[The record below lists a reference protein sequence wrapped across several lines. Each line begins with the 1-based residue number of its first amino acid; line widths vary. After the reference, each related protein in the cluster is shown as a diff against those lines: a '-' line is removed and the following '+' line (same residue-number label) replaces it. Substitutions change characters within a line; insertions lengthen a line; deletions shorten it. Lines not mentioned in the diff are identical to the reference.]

1 MTKLQSTGLEICNMF
16 LEGGNEII
24 HSRVTGNNVDSMT
37 HLLDTSFF
45 GFIRLFREAKWI
57 M

>member
-1 MTKLQSTGLEICNMF
+1 MAKLYWTGLEICNMF

-24 HSRVTGNNVDSMT
+24 HSRVIGNNVDSMT
-37 HLLDTSFF
+37 HLLDTSFC
-45 GFIRLFREAKWI
+45 GFIRFFCEAKWI